1 VLDSCIDNYA
11 KLVTFKRLII
21 NLLNGFNINAEKHIY
36 SSINKL
42 YAMLK
47 KPTAQI
53 AHLVFADT
61 LKNQKSYFF
70 ANATNYI
77 IFNANTIT

>member
-1 VLDSCIDNYA
+1 MLDSCIDNYA

-42 YAMLK
+42 QAILRNDRAK
-47 KPTAQI
+47 IKVRT
-53 AHLVFADT
+53 FADT
-61 LKNQKSYFF
+61 KN
-70 ANATNYI
+70 
-77 IFNANTIT
+77 